1 MMNPEDMSEEQLL
14 RELMHQEAR
23 RLVLHEAQ
31 AERAISP
38 VEVPAPR
45 VWVGPSEEVTWWV
58 VVGVGAVL
66 AVLCFLDMLR

>member
-1 MMNPEDMSEEQLL
+1 MDPKDLTEEQLL

-45 VWVGPSEEVTWWV
+45 VWAAPSEEMTWFMV
-58 VVGVGAVL
+58 VAAGAILSVL
-66 AVLCFLDMLR
+66 SFMDMIR